1 MRNKNASGHG
11 GKFTS
16 SVGFVLAAVGSAV
29 GMGNIWLFPYR
40 VGQYGGGAFLVPYF
54 ILVAL
59 FSYAGLSGEFA
70 LGRLTGTGTMGS
82 FDYALGTRGKK
93 GGRYIGVLPLLGV
106 LVALPLALFLITGAL
121 GNRAGR
127 ESLSLAEQS
136 IRRAAVQCYA
146 LEGAYPRDLSD
157 LEERYGVSVDRERY
171 FVDYRY
177 VASNLMPDITVLP
190 IR

>member
-1 MRNKNASGHG
+1 MKRPSLCR
-11 GKFTS
+11 T
-16 SVGFVLAAVGSAV
+16 
-29 GMGNIWLFPYR
+29 
-40 VGQYGGGAFLVPYF
+40 
-54 ILVAL
+54 
-59 FSYAGLSGEFA
+59 
-70 LGRLTGTGTMGS
+70 
-82 FDYALGTRGKK
+82 
-93 GGRYIGVLPLLGV
+93 LPLLGL
-106 LVALPLALFLITGAL
+106 LVALLLALFLITGAL

-127 ESLSLAEQS
+127 QSLSLAEQS

>member
-1 MRNKNASGHG
+1 MKRPSLCR
-11 GKFTS
+11 T
-16 SVGFVLAAVGSAV
+16 
-29 GMGNIWLFPYR
+29 
-40 VGQYGGGAFLVPYF
+40 
-54 ILVAL
+54 
-59 FSYAGLSGEFA
+59 
-70 LGRLTGTGTMGS
+70 
-82 FDYALGTRGKK
+82 
-93 GGRYIGVLPLLGV
+93 LPLLGV

-157 LEERYGVSVDRERY
+157 LEERYGVSVGRERY

-177 VASNLMPDITVLP
+177 VASNLMPDRLCTKIIWLLCIMSMP
-190 IR
+190 

>member
-1 MRNKNASGHG
+1 MKRPPHFRA
-11 GKFTS
+11 
-16 SVGFVLAAVGSAV
+16 
-29 GMGNIWLFPYR
+29 
-40 VGQYGGGAFLVPYF
+40 
-54 ILVAL
+54 
-59 FSYAGLSGEFA
+59 
-70 LGRLTGTGTMGS
+70 
-82 FDYALGTRGKK
+82 
-93 GGRYIGVLPLLGV
+93 LPLLGV

-121 GNRAGR
+121 GTRAGR

-146 LEGAYPRDLSD
+146 LEGAYPRDLAD
-157 LEERYGVSVDRERY
+157 LEERYGVSVNQERF

>member
-1 MRNKNASGHG
+1 MKRPSLCR
-11 GKFTS
+11 T
-16 SVGFVLAAVGSAV
+16 
-29 GMGNIWLFPYR
+29 
-40 VGQYGGGAFLVPYF
+40 
-54 ILVAL
+54 
-59 FSYAGLSGEFA
+59 
-70 LGRLTGTGTMGS
+70 
-82 FDYALGTRGKK
+82 
-93 GGRYIGVLPLLGV
+93 LPLLGV

-157 LEERYGVSVDRERY
+157 LEERY